1 MDAILTGVF
10 VGAAG
15 VIAAAVKPIIN
26 AWSAAMV
33 RKANKMYQEDKDDI
47 AIPDSSP
54 QERRKRVVKQLSKS
68 MLGAPVPESVIQSI
82 VDRKT
87 ESSREENADPA
98 P

>member
-1 MDAILTGVF
+1 MDPILTGVL

-33 RKANKMYQEDKDDI
+33 RKANRMYQDDKNNI

-54 QERRKRVVKQLSKS
+54 EERRKRVVKQLSRS
-68 MLGAPVPESVIQSI
+68 MLGAPVPESVLKGLVQRGS
-82 VDRKT
+82 
-87 ESSREENADPA
+87 EDPDGE
-98 P
+98 PKP

>member
-1 MDAILTGVF
+1 MDPILRGVL

-33 RKANKMYQEDKDDI
+33 RKANKMYQDDKNDV

-54 QERRKRVVKQLSKS
+54 EERRKRVVKQLSRS
-68 MLGAPVPESVIQSI
+68 MLGATLPESVLKGF
-82 VDRKT
+82 VARGAEDPDEPKT
-87 ESSREENADPA
+87 
-98 P
+98 

>member
-1 MDAILTGVF
+1 MDPILTGVL

-33 RKANKMYQEDKDDI
+33 RKANRMYQDDKNNI

-54 QERRKRVVKQLSKS
+54 EERRKRVVKQLSRS
-68 MLGAPVPESVIQSI
+68 MLGAPVPESVLKGLVQRGS
-82 VDRKT
+82 
-87 ESSREENADPA
+87 EA
-98 P
+98 PDGEPKP